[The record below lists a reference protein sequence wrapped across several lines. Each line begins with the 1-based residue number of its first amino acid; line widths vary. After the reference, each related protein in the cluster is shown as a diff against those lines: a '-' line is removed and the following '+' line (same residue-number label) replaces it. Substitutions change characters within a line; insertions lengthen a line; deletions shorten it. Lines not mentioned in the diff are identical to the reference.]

1 MNKHRTWSWIGITL
15 AAVWLLVAAVMW
27 LTEDQVSDPEKVLG
41 QMEAA
46 PWRDNPNLNDTLRA
60 AYIDKVVISQNR
72 LDFDQRR
79 RLREE
84 GEATLKAFVESMS
97 EAEQHRYVDGTV
109 EPFLKKVL
117 RIIDTMTPEARKSIA
132 ARLRRETGGRQG
144 GGKGAE
150 GRKAEKEDSGRP
162 PADESELDE
171 MLSFG
176 LELQYR
182 DATPAKKLE
191 MAQMLENLQAFLQGF
206 RR

>member
-27 LTEDQVSDPEKVLG
+27 LTEDQISDPEKVLG

-46 PWRDNPNLNDTLRA
+46 PWRDHPNLNDPLRA

-132 ARLRRETGGRQG
+132 ARLRRETGGRQS

-150 GRKAEKEDSGRP
+150 GRKGEKEDSGRP